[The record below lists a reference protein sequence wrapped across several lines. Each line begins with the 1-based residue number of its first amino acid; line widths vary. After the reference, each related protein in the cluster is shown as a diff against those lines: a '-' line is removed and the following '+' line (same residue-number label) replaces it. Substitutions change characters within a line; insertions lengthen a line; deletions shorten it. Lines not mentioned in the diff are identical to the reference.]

1 MQIKE
6 LIKRLKE
13 VEKIESNSTVWLKG
27 EKGICHFTGFRVVDD
42 VCDVELY
49 AAAGDEE
56 V

>member
-1 MQIKE
+1 MKIKE

-13 VEKIESNSTVWLKG
+13 VEKTEPNSTVWLTAG
-27 EKGICHFTGFRVVDD
+27 GTIYAFTGFRVVDD

-49 AAAGDEE
+49 AAAGDGE